1 MYCQAGHATS
11 SEAVLL
17 VTKRTFI
24 EFRWADQ
31 EEAPQLRRTKSEPL
45 LKHASNPLIVPYA
58 KGDSKL
64 MEPVT
69 PTTCASENGDDVD
82 DNLSIPDDVS
92 EDQIVH
98 FDTSSIRWADITECD
113 SASVG
118 EGLNEKKKD
127 KKEDKRR
134 SGRQRQRESRR
145 RRMRTPSPE
154 MRSEHLNLEVQIIS
168 RQAMWTESSWRHGA
182 QTMNSQWLYALQ

>member
-1 MYCQAGHATS
+1 MSY
-11 SEAVLL
+11 EAILL

-24 EFRWADQ
+24 EFRWAD
-31 EEAPQLRRTKSEPL
+31 EDGAPQLRRTKSEPS
-45 LKHASNPLIVPYA
+45 LKHVSNLLVEPHA
-58 KGDSKL
+58 KGDSKF

-82 DNLSIPDDVS
+82 DNLSMPDDVS

-98 FDTSSIRWADITECD
+98 FDTSSIRWADISEFD
-113 SASVG
+113 STSVD
-118 EGLNEKKKD
+118 GLNEKKRD

-134 SGRQRQRESRR
+134 SGRQRQRENRR

-154 MRSEHLNLEVQIIS
+154 MRSKNLHPEVQRIF
-168 RQAMWTESSWRHGA
+168 QAG
-182 QTMNSQWLYALQ
+182 NVD